1 MLRSRKPM
9 AFASDNRKG
18 YENGRRYQKRGEVVC
33 LRAAYF
39 LLNDLG
45 KMPVW
50 DCYLFLLSINLW

>member
-1 MLRSRKPM
+1 M

-39 LLNDLG
+39 FLNDLG
-45 KMPVW
+45 KMPIGKGYIV
-50 DCYLFLLSINLW
+50 